1 MPDDLVELYE
11 RVAQKVEE
19 IERSLAERGVVVEGW
34 LELRAL
40 VKKQEAMLDELGR
53 RTTELSSLSSF
64 LQTHYEREKAS
75 LARELHDELG
85 GILTPAKMDLSWLQG
100 HLGDDPQYGERMT
113 RLASLIDQGIDL
125 KRRIIED
132 LHPSLL
138 DHLGLASAV
147 QWFVDETCG
156 AAKIECRV
164 TVSPKLERLA
174 SDLEIALY
182 RIVQESVTNVVRHS
196 KATKVEVRMERTD
209 RGLRVAV
216 RDDGVGIADLERAR
230 KLSHGLAG
238 MTQRMRALDGTLDGG
253 KPSGPG
259 NPDRGLRAR
268 RDLGR
273 ADAAS
278 ARGSRAT
285 PRSTGEW
292 SRNPCSCRGSN
303 RLRPRRRR
311 P

>member
-1 MPDDLVELYE
+1 MGDAVGVRFPAMPDRLAELYE
-11 RVAQKVEE
+11 RIAQKVEE
-19 IERSLAERGVVVEGW
+19 IDRTLKAMLAQDERSLAAVDGVDRRSLTQNLRGEW
-34 LELRAL
+34 SELLTL
-40 VKKQEAMLDELGR
+40 VATQKQMLDEIAR
-53 RTTELSSLSSF
+53 RSQEASSLAAF

-182 RIVQESVTNVVRHS
+182 RIAQESVTNVVRHARA
-196 KATKVEVRMERTD
+196 KHVDLVLERVQA
-209 RGLRVAV
+209 GLRMAI
-216 RDDGVGIADLERAR
+216 RDDGVGITDLEGAR

-238 MTQRMRALDGTLDGG
+238 MSQRMRAIDGTFEVH
-253 KPSGPG
+253 SRPG
-259 NPDRGLRAR
+259 EGTRIEVFLPL
-268 RDLGR
+268 
-273 ADAAS
+273 AS
-278 ARGSRAT
+278 
-285 PRSTGEW
+285 
-292 SRNPCSCRGSN
+292 
-303 RLRPRRRR
+303 
-311 P
+311 